1 MKKIIPLFLFI
12 FIIGVGQITAQR
24 KSVSPQHTDRSICYI
39 SFHGVQSLSDVEKV
53 RDSISALPGVIQF
66 KPRFK
71 PENNT
76 GEIMLSIR
84 EKLDDPESRPVFDA
98 VRVKKILGGFGY
110 DVIGISFQPID
121 QQ

>member
-1 MKKIIPLFLFI
+1 MKKIFPLFLFI
-12 FIIGVGQITAQR
+12 FIIGVGQLAAQR
-24 KSVSPQHTDRSICYI
+24 TNLSPTHNQRSICYV
-39 SFHGVQSLSDVEKV
+39 SFNGVHSLSDVEKL

-76 GEIMLSIR
+76 GEIMLSIS
-84 EKLDDPESRPVFDA
+84 EKLMSPESRSVFDA
-98 VRVKKILGGFGY
+98 VRVKKILGGYGY